1 MELRQSNLIK
11 TEMTAR
17 KLTAIMSK
25 GLRGYELGS

>member
-17 KLTAIMSK
+17 KLMAIMSK
-25 GLRGYELGS
+25 GLKGS